1 MRRLGRFSVAGPA
14 LVALLGCALLACAR
28 EPVLDRPFVDD
39 FERERPGPRW
49 FDTIGRYLI
58 DRGTL
63 AISGGYNHPLWLTTP
78 LPAELELTLDA
89 RSLSPDGDLKIE
101 LFGDGRSFA
110 LNRGRY
116 WATGYVLCQGGWNNT
131 KTFIARRD
139 EHDRQL
145 LHSTAFPV
153 RLEQWHRWR
162 ITTFLEDGRLV
173 ISWWIDGVP
182 ALRLTDPAPLYGGKN
197 RHFGF
202 SNWKSDA
209 FFDNLRITPL
219 TPETRARVAAEW
231 KKDLQDPTRRPPK
244 SSPAPT
250 PTPTPIDEP
259 AMAPDPSGGTP
270 E

>member
-1 MRRLGRFSVAGPA
+1 MKTISSVVCAFSI
-14 LVALLGCALLACAR
+14 LLAVACSR
-28 EPVLDRPFVDD
+28 EPVLDRPFADD
-39 FERERPGPRW
+39 FERELPGAVW
-49 FDTIGRYLI
+49 FDTIGRYVI
-58 DRGTL
+58 DRGVL
-63 AISGGYNHPLWLTTP
+63 HISGGYNHPLWLSRP
-78 LPAELELTLDA
+78 LPSELEITFDA

-116 WATGYVLCQGGWNNT
+116 WATGYVLCQGGWGNT

-153 RLEQWHRWR
+153 RVGQWHRWR

-173 ISWWIDGVP
+173 ISWWIDDVP
-182 ALRLTDPAPLYGGKN
+182 ALRLTDPDPLYGGKN

-209 FFDNLRITPL
+209 TYDNLRITPL
-219 TPETRARVAAEW
+219 TPEARAQAAAAW
-231 KKDLQDPTRRPPK
+231 KRDLQDPRRRPPT
-244 SSPAPT
+244 STPGTQAP
-250 PTPTPIDEP
+250 PPPSDEP
-259 AMAPDPSGGTP
+259 AMAPDPSGGIP

>member
-1 MRRLGRFSVAGPA
+1 MKIVSFVVCACSV
-14 LVALLGCALLACAR
+14 LLAFSCSR
-28 EPVLDRPFVDD
+28 EAVLDRPFTDD
-39 FERERPGPRW
+39 FERDRPGAIW
-49 FDTIGRYLI
+49 FDTIGRYVI
-58 DRGTL
+58 DRGAL
-63 AISGGYNHPLWLTTP
+63 HISGGYNHPLWLSRP
-78 LPAELELTLDA
+78 LPSDLEITLDA

-116 WATGYVLCQGGWNNT
+116 WATGYVLGQGGWGNT

-139 EHDRQL
+139 EHNSQL

-153 RLEQWHRWR
+153 RIGQWHRWR

-173 ISWWIDGVP
+173 ISWWVDDLP
-182 ALRLTDPAPLYGGKN
+182 ALRLTDPDPLYGGKN

-209 FFDNLRITPL
+209 YFDNLRITPL
-219 TPETRARVAAEW
+219 TPEARARAEADW
-231 KKDLQDPTRRPPK
+231 KRDMQDPRRRPPT
-244 SSPAPT
+244 STPPTAPAAPPPAHEPT
-250 PTPTPIDEP
+250 
-259 AMAPDPSGGTP
+259 MAPDPSGGIP